1 VLTRPSLALFA
12 VLLIAFACAPESRT
26 PPLTPFAQAT
36 SSPSHEPSP
45 SPSSIA
51 APLAITAASF
61 HAGEIGFAY
70 APARA
75 TAAGGVAPYAWS
87 VSSGA
92 LPAGLSM
99 SASGVVAGKPAT
111 LGTSLFTASVS
122 DSAGNS
128 ASIDTTIAVY
138 KHVAVTPTCPTN
150 FPCMVEAG
158 CLTACGVFGNQSGGA
173 GPYTYKVI
181 SGAIPSGMG
190 LNGFSLTRAFPAPAT
205 GATADWLFSVVV
217 VDGIGATAQTTARFH
232 VFPHIAFTQS
242 NAACTGAQA
251 RAGCSTSLTYTLG
264 TPGLLTPQ
272 LKSTPNPL
280 PKGWSAVASK
290 GTVTLTVPPPVCTVP
305 GQVTS
310 TLILVLVDGSTCA
323 AGAGAYCSSAP
334 ATVKITLTC

>member
-1 VLTRPSLALFA
+1 MGYRLPRGKATVLTRPSLALFA

-26 PPLTPFAQAT
+26 PPLTPVAQAT

-99 SASGVVAGKPAT
+99 RASG
-111 LGTSLFTASVS
+111 
-122 DSAGNS
+122 
-128 ASIDTTIAVY
+128 
-138 KHVAVTPTCPTN
+138 
-150 FPCMVEAG
+150 
-158 CLTACGVFGNQSGGA
+158 GGA
-173 GPYTYKVI
+173 RT
-181 SGAIPSGMG
+181 A
-190 LNGFSLTRAFPAPAT
+190 AP
-205 GATADWLFSVVV
+205 L
-217 VDGIGATAQTTARFH
+217 TTARFH
-232 VFPHIAFTQS
+232 VFPHIAFPQS

-290 GTVTLTVPPPVCTVP
+290 GTVTLTVPPPVSTVP